1 MIAGRADGREVNDLV
16 TVRPLTRPGT
26 SPRWVAEQ
34 TFGVW
39 LGWGAG
45 AFAFSSAMFSHP
57 PTEVFNGG
65 NSTTASGGQDP
76 SADPRRRQPAG
87 QPGVRPRYGGKVHQ
101 AGPSPG
107 KPSFR
112 GSIGTRWP
120 VGGALEVGRVSCEG
134 QLFRRSTRSR
144 DSPAAPPGW
153 SDSSASAK
161 RVAGKAVLRAAQI
174 RHADVVQRR
183 HRRVGC
189 ETRSK
194 SAAACCGRGSCA
206 VGWRQAP
213 ISACLTVER
222 RRGA

>member
-39 LGWGAG
+39 LGWGLSSGKQPRRRATPHKVRETLRRETRGRAG
-45 AFAFSSAMFSHP
+45 GYDGSPVFPLDSPLAPSPSPRPCSATHRRRFSI
-57 PTEVFNGG
+57 GG

-101 AGPSPG
+101 AGPSPV

-174 RHADVVQRR
+174 
-183 HRRVGC
+183 
-189 ETRSK
+189 
-194 SAAACCGRGSCA
+194 
-206 VGWRQAP
+206 
-213 ISACLTVER
+213 
-222 RRGA
+222 